1 MKKPTINLKMK
12 SLFFSLALLTT
23 IAVNAQEFTI
33 KKLELTS
40 ETIILHYDLIDTL
53 KGRTYTVNVYSSKDS
68 YLAPLSKVK
77 GDVGLPVRPGAD
89 KKIIWNSKEELGA
102 TFKGEIELEV
112 RGKAYIPFVKFE
124 GFQEEQVI
132 KRGKPKTM
140 IWSGGTRQNIL
151 NFSIYRGDT
160 YIDVIPN
167 VANTGSYELTIPK
180 SVKPGKGYYFLVSD
194 AKNKDQVMKTDNF
207 IVKRKIPLALQ
218 LLPLAIAGGVV
229 TLLGEK
235 TPDDLEEPP
244 GTPGSKN

>member
-12 SLFFSLALLTT
+12 SLVFSLALLTT

-40 ETIILHYDLIDTL
+40 EAIILHYDLIDTL

-77 GDVGLPVRPGAD
+77 GDVGLQVRPGAN

>member
-1 MKKPTINLKMK
+1 MKPTSLFKMK
-12 SLFFSLALLTT
+12 NLFFGLAWLTAV
-23 IAVNAQEFTI
+23 AVNAQEFTI

-40 ETIILHYDLIDTL
+40 EAIILHYDLIDTL

-68 YLAPLSKVK
+68 YLSPLSKVK
-77 GDVGLPVRPGAD
+77 GDVGLQVRPGAN
-89 KKIIWNSKEELGA
+89 KKIIWNSREELGA

-194 AKNKDQVMKTDNF
+194 AKNKDQVMKTDTF
-207 IVKRKIPLALQ
+207 IVKRKIPLGLQ
-218 LLPLAIAGGVV
+218 LLPVAIIGGVI
-229 TLLGEK
+229 TLLGDKSPEN
-235 TPDDLEEPP
+235 LENPYDP
-244 GTPGSKN
+244 PGSKN